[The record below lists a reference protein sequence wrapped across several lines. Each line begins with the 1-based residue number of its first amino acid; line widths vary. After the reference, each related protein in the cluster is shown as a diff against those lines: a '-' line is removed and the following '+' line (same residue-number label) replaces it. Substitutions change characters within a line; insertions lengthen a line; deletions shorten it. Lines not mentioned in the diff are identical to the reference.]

1 MGALVGIVKLG
12 TYDGATADANID
24 RLLALLPNPNAVLD
38 QVVNSSGAIAGG
50 GLLDEISPAALAQL
64 RVELQAMKDAS
75 AGGGTVFAGQHTV
88 TAADATANL
97 VNIVTGKADLVLAN
111 VAVTVTR
118 AGSIVTADA
127 VITEPTAGSIRV
139 ADGVTYNTT
148 AGDLINWAVV
158 A

>member
-1 MGALVGIVKLG
+1 
-12 TYDGATADANID
+12 
-24 RLLALLPNPNAVLD
+24 
-38 QVVNSSGAIAGG
+38 
-50 GLLDEISPAALAQL
+50 
-64 RVELQAMKDAS
+64 MKDAS